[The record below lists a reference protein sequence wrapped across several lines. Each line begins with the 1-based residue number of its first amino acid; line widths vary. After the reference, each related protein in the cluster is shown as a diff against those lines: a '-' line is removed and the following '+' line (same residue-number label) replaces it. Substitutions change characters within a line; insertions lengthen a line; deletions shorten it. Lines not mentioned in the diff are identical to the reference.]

1 MSQGPPEGSTP
12 PRLRLSTA
20 ELGARHARLLRA
32 EQVRLLYGS
41 SGIALVTTPVA
52 AITLTVVSWGQLPPR
67 LAVAWLGYVL
77 SVVAARALIVRGF
90 QRLPSDAVDVAAWY
104 WRFVAGAAAA
114 GLGWGAAGILFFSEI
129 SVPRQMFLALVLAGV
144 AMASV
149 PVLAP
154 VMAAFLAFAIP
165 TLLPI
170 TARFLLQGQSTGL
183 GVAALG
189 VLFGGGLG
197 FSAWRMHHAIVR
209 ALMLAFENRD
219 LVAELSVEVLER
231 SRAEASVRAA
241 RDELEQRVRE
251 RTEEL
256 HRLLEEQKRV
266 DETLRET
273 SESLRALIEASP
285 LAIIEL
291 DTENNVKTWNPAAAR
306 TFGWTE
312 REVLGRPYP
321 IVPDD
326 RRAEYRSL
334 VDRSA
339 RGEPVAGFETQ
350 RQRKD
355 GTLVD
360 VVLSVAPLAGADGR
374 VTGAMGIIADITQRK
389 RLEELLRQAQKMEA
403 LGRLAGGIAHD
414 FNNLLTVIIG
424 RSELALSHLPTG
436 DPRRH
441 DLGLIQTTAHRAAA
455 LTGQLLA
462 FSRRQVLQP
471 IVIDLHVVIGN
482 VVPMLRR
489 LIGEDIE
496 IHTVAGATGRV
507 KVDPGQIEQVLMNLA
522 VNARDAMPNGGRL
535 VIATV
540 NAVLDEDAVGR
551 IGGILP
557 GPCLILSLADTGIG
571 MDDETRLRVFE
582 PFFTTKPE
590 GKGTGLGLSMVYG
603 IVQQHGGTI
612 TVESA
617 PGQGARFRIYL
628 PRVDDPVREV
638 GISVSSDDAGR
649 GSETILLVEDETQV
663 RELVAQVLQASGYTV
678 LTAADPAAALTLS
691 DRHPGPIHLL
701 LTDVVMPEMSGRE
714 LCQRLKSLRPRTRV
728 LYMSGYTDE
737 ALGRHG
743 VLAPGTFLLQ
753 KPFRVGALGQKVRE
767 VLDAPD

>member
-1 MSQGPPEGSTP
+1 MSQGPEGGASS
-12 PRLRLSTA
+12 RSRFSTA
-20 ELGARHARLLRA
+20 ELAARHARLLRA
-32 EQVRLLYGS
+32 EQVRLLYRS

-52 AITLTVVSWGQLPPR
+52 ATTLVIVSWGHVPPG

-90 QRLPSDAVDVAAWY
+90 PRLPSDAVDVAAWSR
-104 WRFVAGAAAA
+104 RFVAGTAAA
-114 GLGWGAAGILFFSEI
+114 GLGWGAAGILFFSEV

-154 VMAAFLAFAIP
+154 VLTAFLAFTIP

-170 TARFLLQGQSTGL
+170 TGRFLLQGQSTGL
-183 GVAALG
+183 GVATLG
-189 VLFGGGLG
+189 VLFGAGLG
-197 FSAWRMHHAIVR
+197 FSAWRMHQAIVR

-241 RDELEQRVRE
+241 HDELEQRVHE

-256 HRLLEEQKRV
+256 RHLLEEQKRV

-291 DTENNVKTWNPAAAR
+291 DTENHVKTWNPAAAR

-326 RRAEYRSL
+326 RRSEYRSL
-334 VDRSA
+334 FDRSA
-339 RGEPVAGFETQ
+339 RGEPLAGFETQ

-360 VVLSVAPLAGADGR
+360 VVLSVAPLVGADGR
-374 VTGAMGIIADITQRK
+374 VTGTMGIIADITQRK

-424 RSELALSHLPTG
+424 RSELALSHLASG
-436 DPRRH
+436 DPRRL
-441 DLGLIQTTAHRAAA
+441 DLGLIQTTAHRAAV

-471 IVIDLHVVIGN
+471 MVIDLHMVIGS

-496 IHTVAGATGRV
+496 IRTVAGATGRV

-535 VIATV
+535 VIATA
-540 NAVLDEDAVGR
+540 NAVLDEDTVGR

-557 GPCLILSLADTGIG
+557 GPCLILSVADTGIG
-571 MDDETRLRVFE
+571 MDVETRLRVFE

-603 IVQQHGGTI
+603 IVQQHGGTV

-617 PGQGARFRIYL
+617 PDQGATFRIYL
-628 PRVDDPVREV
+628 PRVNEPVPEV
-638 GISVSSDDAGR
+638 GISASSDDSGR

-663 RELVAQVLQASGYTV
+663 RELVAQVLRASGYTV
-678 LTAADPAAALTLS
+678 LSAAGPAAALTLS
-691 DRHPGPIHLL
+691 DRYPGPIHLL

-714 LCQRLKSLRPRTRV
+714 LCRRLKSLRSRTRV

-743 VLAPGTFLLQ
+743 VLEPGTFLLQ
-753 KPFRVGALGQKVRE
+753 KPFRVAALGQKVRE
-767 VLDAPD
+767 VLDAPE

>member
-1 MSQGPPEGSTP
+1 MSQGPPERSAP
-12 PRLRLSTA
+12 APLRFSTA
-20 ELGARHARLLRA
+20 ELAARHARLLRP
-32 EQVRLLYGS
+32 EQVRLLYAS

-52 AITLTVVSWGQLPPR
+52 AMTLAIVSWGRVPPG
-67 LAVAWLGYVL
+67 LAMAWLGYVL
-77 SVVAARALIVRGF
+77 SVAAARALIVRRF
-90 QRLPSDAVDVAAWY
+90 QQVPSDAVDVPAWCQ
-104 WRFVAGAAAA
+104 RFVVGAAAA
-114 GLGWGAAGILFFSEI
+114 GLGWGAAGILFFSET
-129 SVPRQMFLALVLAGV
+129 SVPWQMFLALVLAGV
-144 AMASV
+144 AMAAV

-154 VMAAFLAFAIP
+154 VLAAFFAFTLP

-170 TARFLLQGQSTGL
+170 TARFLLQGQPTEL
-183 GVAALG
+183 GMAALG
-189 VLFGGGLG
+189 VLFGGGLS
-197 FSAWRMHHAIVR
+197 FSAWRMHQAIVR
-209 ALMLAFENRD
+209 ALVLAFENRD

-231 SRAEASVRAA
+231 RRAEASVRAA

-256 HRLLEEQKRV
+256 HRLLEEQKRA

-285 LAIIEL
+285 LAIIEV
-291 DTENNVKTWNPAAAR
+291 DTEQKVRTWNPAATR
-306 TFGWTE
+306 IFGWTE

-326 RRAEYRSL
+326 RRSEYRSL
-334 VDRSA
+334 SDRHA
-339 RGEPVAGFETQ
+339 RGQPVAGFETQ

-360 VVLSVAPLAGADGR
+360 VVLSVAPLVGADGR
-374 VTGAMGIIADITQRK
+374 VTGTMGVIADITQRK
-389 RLEELLRQAQKMEA
+389 QLEELLRQSQKMEA
-403 LGRLAGGIAHD
+403 VGRLAGGIAHD

-424 RSELALSHLPTG
+424 RSELALSHLPSG
-436 DPRRH
+436 DARRQ
-441 DLGLIQTTAHRAAA
+441 DLELIQTTAHRAAT

-462 FSRRQVLQP
+462 FSRRQLLQP
-471 IVIDLHVVIGN
+471 RVLDLHMVIGN

-496 IHTVAGATGRV
+496 MHTVAGATGHV
-507 KVDPGQIEQVLMNLA
+507 KVDPGQIEQVLVNLA
-522 VNARDAMPNGGRL
+522 VNARDAMPHGGRL
-535 VIATV
+535 VISTA
-540 NAVLDEDAVGR
+540 NAVLNEDAVGR

-557 GPCLILSLADTGIG
+557 SPYLLLSVVDTGIG

-582 PFFTTKPE
+582 PFFTTKPP

-617 PGQGARFRIYL
+617 PGQGATFKIYL
-628 PRVDDPVREV
+628 PRVDDPVPEV
-638 GISVSSDDAGR
+638 GISVASDDSGR
-649 GSETILLVEDETQV
+649 GSETILVVEDETHV
-663 RELVAQVLQASGYTV
+663 RELVAEMLQASGYTV
-678 LTAADPAAALTLS
+678 LTAADPAAALELS
-691 DRHPGPIHLL
+691 GRHPGPIHLL

-714 LCQRLKSLRPRTRV
+714 LRQRLKSLRPRTRV

-743 VLAPGTFLLQ
+743 VLEPGTSLLQ
-753 KPFRVGALGQKVRE
+753 KPFRMGALSQKVRE
-767 VLDAPD
+767 VLDAPE